1 MQLHLSTWKEIEE
14 YLLRS
19 RGIIIPIVEDAT
31 VRPAEKFSGY
41 PLFFIS
47 GMRIE
52 PIDAVSDV
60 EEPEM
65 PPNSML
71 EATLTK
77 PNPPR
82 KRPTIIKQ

>member
-1 MQLHLSTWKEIEE
+1 MGILG
-14 YLLRS
+14 
-19 RGIIIPIVEDAT
+19 GIIIPIVDDAT
-31 VRPAEKFSGY
+31 VRPAENFSGY

-60 EEPEM
+60 DEPEM
-65 PPNSML
+65 PPKSML
-71 EATLTK
+71 DATLTN